1 MGLQLIRPDLNI
13 DFIGRRK
20 IANIISLTIILIG
33 LAALVIKGGP
43 RYGIDFSGGA
53 TVQVK
58 FERPISDEELKTS
71 LAGSNLPGL
80 VVQRFGG
87 DSMTYLLR
95 VSSVEE
101 TSAGIGR
108 AVSEA
113 LDARLG
119 GIGYE
124 IQRLEMVGPKVGADL
139 RGQALEAIYFAIL
152 LMTIYLSGR
161 FEHRWFTAAVI
172 ACALGATMFGLDYIG
187 FNKVYAVFAAV
198 LLTIFLCWKFKLT
211 FALGVI
217 VSILHDVLVT
227 VGIFVV
233 LDREFDLIA
242 IAALLAMF
250 AYSIN
255 DKIIVYDRIRENLR
269 KDVVSPLAEV
279 INRSINQTLSRT
291 VLTSGST
298 LFVIIALMVV
308 GGGIIFDF
316 ALIMFIGIIT
326 GTLSSIFVANSVL
339 LMFSDS
345 INRDDYRPK
354 EDKRPRD
361 ADGRLA
367 AQV

>member
-1 MGLQLIRPDLNI
+1 
-13 DFIGRRK
+13 
-20 IANIISLTIILIG
+20 
-33 LAALVIKGGP
+33 
-43 RYGIDFSGGA
+43 
-53 TVQVK
+53 
-58 FERPISDEELKTS
+58 
-71 LAGSNLPGL
+71 
-80 VVQRFGG
+80 
-87 DSMTYLLR
+87 
-95 VSSVEE
+95 
-101 TSAGIGR
+101 
-108 AVSEA
+108 
-113 LDARLG
+113 
-119 GIGYE
+119 
-124 IQRLEMVGPKVGADL
+124 
-139 RGQALEAIYFAIL
+139 
-152 LMTIYLSGR
+152 
-161 FEHRWFTAAVI
+161 
-172 ACALGATMFGLDYIG
+172 
-187 FNKVYAVFAAV
+187 
-198 LLTIFLCWKFKLT
+198 
-211 FALGVI
+211 
-217 VSILHDVLVT
+217 
-227 VGIFVV
+227 
-233 LDREFDLIA
+233 
-242 IAALLAMF
+242 MF

-269 KDVVSPLAEV
+269 KDIVSPLPEI